1 MCSVSCLLFS
11 IQNIQIADS
20 ILLFY
25 STQFFLFW
33 PREKTRFNPFRP
45 KAQFE
50 IFLETRKNILNG
62 TVTPERHQN
71 ENKNL
76 TRNHH

>member
-50 IFLETRKNILNG
+50 IYLETIEYFKWNCDSG
-62 TVTPERHQN
+62 APS
-71 ENKNL
+71 K
-76 TRNHH
+76 